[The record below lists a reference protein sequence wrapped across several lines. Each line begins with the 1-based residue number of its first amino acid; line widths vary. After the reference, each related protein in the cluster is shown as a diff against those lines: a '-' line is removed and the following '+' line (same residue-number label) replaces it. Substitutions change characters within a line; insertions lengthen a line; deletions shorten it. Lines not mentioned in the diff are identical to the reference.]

1 MIDALRMTL
10 FLFALIV
17 RVRQVLDSASAI
29 LAKRNTPK
37 K

>member
-1 MIDALRMTL
+1 MTL
-10 FLFALIV
+10 FLLLV
-17 RVRQVLDSASAI
+17 VGVSQVLAPASAI